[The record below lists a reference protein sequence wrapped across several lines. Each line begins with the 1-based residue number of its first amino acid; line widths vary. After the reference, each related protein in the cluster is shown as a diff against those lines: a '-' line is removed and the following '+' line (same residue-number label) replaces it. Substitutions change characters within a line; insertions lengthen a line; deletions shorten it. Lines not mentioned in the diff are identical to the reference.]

1 MHNMSSQFY
10 DYLSN
15 KLIDYFHENN
25 LFKGEKVYIRFD
37 EDEQVTSFYESLK
50 RVGKSTLYYD
60 DFYYTH
66 NVSGKEY
73 KTYSLTLDGVK
84 LVVAESL
91 NVNMDYLVT
100 LRNKVTS
107 QEDVWENTALL
118 VICNDAID
126 SIYSG
131 MRNLEKD
138 GMPFNVRAISENLEE
153 EIEKSKTL
161 SITDKQ
167 IAKFS
172 LSMQEDEMFQTT
184 LWDYETIL
192 SIINKGFVSDKD
204 LFELSLFKDEQLE
217 RNSPSKMDKRLKE
230 NYETFNEVK
239 KFSQYGDKKEQLR
252 KMFTDSGVSV
262 LSKDDWYTAEWKFV
276 KKSKEDFIKQQNP
289 LIYIENH
296 EKFTENGLIYWE
308 RPSSYT
314 KTGKRKRNIIVFN
327 NNSSTE
333 VSLNFNFDQRVSN
346 SFIKQKSKKITKAAG
361 KSLKVKFNLNPDGP
375 TFKSIRYRHKDEGIS
390 DFTFNIAVLNMSP
403 EILNSIK
410 SRYSLD
416 VKNSQIVIV
425 NDEDSDNIVI
435 GNSSKITD
443 KFIEDDGNTVYLYDN
458 ESIIIS
464 EQSPAWDDGKLAFNL
479 SYNGELISFLIKEK
493 SKKTFPVNSY
503 VIWNLKRKNR
513 ENFVF
518 NGKKA
523 VQDVNSFYL
532 SEEFKEFLKTEREI
546 IKNNIFYA
554 KKDIDGS
561 LHKIDVSFSD
571 ELEKAYLAI
580 FEYYRTFDDS
590 PEDNLPSL
598 VYLNESLKE
607 LYVNFIE
614 IFNKEIS
621 EIEENSI
628 LSDFKDKRDLIKLG
642 RIETDN
648 KIMYSP
654 LAPINIAYQLE
665 ILNQCGDEDLSVNMI
680 ERLVP
685 NNLIPYICSD
695 DGKELYRPIYQQDA
709 HEWLIY
715 EKSEDVSIGT
725 TNVFI
730 SSVVSEKLNQ
740 FIKHFEYLFSF
751 NNSSPIKINLIN
763 IKDDKEV
770 VKGVF
775 NFIRSRLPD
784 KLKTKKVIPVE
795 INIYN
800 DSEKSNFDN
809 LFECNSEEQLLEEFG
824 IKKIKSDIFD
834 PIDIIRLVQSNISY
848 YKHPYN
854 NENYEYAHLSF
865 YKVKSHS
872 NIANDNMDTIETGLS
887 LNGLLSSVTSTTKHS
902 EYRTGFGTN
911 NILDKDNQLVK
922 TVIHLNELV
931 ENSKNFGKNTYSKNK
946 SVITTVELE
955 EDNIE
960 DLYNKSHWITFI
972 EPTFGIEYFD
982 RLDDDLII
990 IHYSDQYSSSSKYD
1004 TITVT
1009 NKSSQYEDIIRDFL
1023 ESKNITVNDR
1033 QLYDVIKIFNSINGE
1048 WLLRLISAPGF
1059 YDREKLSIV
1068 SAIKYCL
1075 AILDHKDII
1084 WIPISMEEILRIA
1097 GNIKLDKNKG
1107 IFDSNLIK
1115 GNHSDDLLFIGVKF
1129 NEDNRIELIFYPIE
1143 VKTGINGPSTIKKG
1157 KSQLENTYK
1166 LLKSQLKKIN
1176 NEGSEFR
1183 NKFFRNFFVQILL
1196 SNEQKLVSNHMWD
1209 DKRLD
1214 KIEEFKA
1221 ELLNDDY
1228 DIIYGLE
1235 EYIGKGSLVSF
1246 KNDSH
1251 HVYISL
1257 DKDKQIIELPED
1269 YAYFGLAN
1277 SISEIHNAI
1286 QSDSTDILA
1295 DTLFSKMDISSIR
1308 FNADDWKKPEDEDEE
1323 FDNPEDSDFDDDSSD
1338 EDFDNPESSDFS
1350 DDDSSD
1356 EDFDEP
1362 EDPSLDGSNELGDL
1376 SQSGTTSEPKL
1387 SDIRALIGNQKG
1399 YNHKVYWEFGHP
1411 SLANRHM
1418 LIQGKS
1424 GQGKTYFIQRML
1436 KELSNQGVPSIIID
1450 YTDGFKKSKLEEA
1463 FKSSLGEK
1471 IDQHLVLINK
1481 FPLNPFKRNLIEL
1494 EDEYYPENNV
1504 SVAGRFKSV
1513 VNSVYN
1519 FGDQQLNTIYNAV
1532 LRGLNKYGE
1541 TMDLSNLKEELL
1553 GENSTTATSVLNK
1566 LSELLDVNPFESNEF
1581 DWSNILDKSNGK
1593 VLIIQLTGLSKDIQM
1608 IISELILWDLWYYKA
1623 NSGSEDNPFIV
1634 VLDEAHNL
1642 DFGPDSP
1649 CSKILTE
1656 GRKFGWSGWFAT
1668 QSIKGSMKPDEIA
1681 KLDNAEEKIYFHPTD
1696 VSSIAKNISKNSED
1710 KKRYEKELS
1719 QLNKGYC
1726 IIQGTELNSKG
1737 ELYHPD
1743 PITVKIDEIIS
1754 EPIIK
1759 DDDSNQGGD
1768 NSSTP
1773 TKIEVHSPNTIKTKK
1788 NEDDEEAINIFNKYV
1803 EDSHGKY
1810 ISKEDGKYV
1819 VSRIIRGERKV
1830 FGKFM
1835 LLEYAEDYEH
1845 KLMIN
1850 SWDEPFRT
1858 KNISPYGKFITK
1870 YSKKFHINR
1879 TINGISK
1886 NYGSFENIM
1895 DAITAR
1901 EYLID
1906 DNWGIEG
1913 DLSSF
1918 EGGFGKYISSYNG
1931 LYKIQKSNNGQVY
1944 DYGIFDTL
1952 EDAITARDILM
1963 ENNWDDYKVP
1973 ENLYSWRHFTTYNPP
1988 LNGWEIRNL
1997 IGTNLLSFG
2006 VFTSIDNVKK
2016 AIKILIENNWN
2027 TKYVPLDMYSPYS
2040 NIRYYKRSKGEIFVV
2055 IRRVNDGF
2063 ERYGSFNTYEE
2074 AITQRNRLFCSNWQL
2089 KEEEEEKVDEFIYQ
2103 KESKYYVKNE
2113 IDGVMRTFGI
2123 FDDFVSAIIFRLD
2136 CIKQNWNLPSEIVE
2150 NSKDEN
2156 NIMDEEYEEF
2166 IFNEL
2171 NREIKDS
2178 NTFSDTINNS

>member
-1 MHNMSSQFY
+1 MLNMSSQFY

-25 LFKGEKVYIRFD
+25 LFEGEKFYIRFD
-37 EDEQVTSFYESLK
+37 EDEQVISFYESLK
-50 RVGKSTLYYD
+50 RVRKSTLYYD
-60 DFYYTH
+60 DFHYIH

-73 KTYSLTLDGVK
+73 ETYSITIDDVK

-91 NVNMDYLVT
+91 SVNMDYLVT

-107 QEDVWENTALL
+107 QEDVWQGTALL

-131 MRNLEKD
+131 MRDLQKE

-153 EIEKSKTL
+153 EIENSKTL
-161 SITDKQ
+161 SIPDKQ

-172 LSMQEDEMFQTT
+172 LSIQEDEMFQTT

-192 SIINKGFVSDKD
+192 SIINKGYVSDED

-230 NYETFNEVK
+230 NHETFNEVK
-239 KFSQYGDKKEQLR
+239 KFSQYGDKKEQLK
-252 KMFTDSGVSV
+252 KMFTDAGVSV

-276 KKSKEDFIKQQNP
+276 KKSMEDFIKQQNP
-289 LIYIENH
+289 LTYIESH
-296 EKFTENGLIYWE
+296 EKFTENGLVYWE

-314 KTGKRKRNIIVFN
+314 KTGKRKRHIIVFN
-327 NNSSTE
+327 NNSSNE
-333 VSLNFNFDQRVSN
+333 VSLNFSFDQRVSN

-361 KSLKVKFNLNPDGP
+361 KSLKVQFALNHEGP

-390 DFTFNIAVLNMSP
+390 DFTFNIVVLNMDP

-416 VKNSQIVIV
+416 VKNSQIVVV

-435 GNSSKITD
+435 GNGSKINE
-443 KFIEDDGNTVYLYDN
+443 KFIEDDGDIVYLFDN

-479 SYNGELISFLIKEK
+479 SYNGKSISFLIKEK

-532 SEEFKEFLKTEREI
+532 SEEFKEFLKAEREI

-554 KKDIDGS
+554 KREIDGS
-561 LHKIDVSFSD
+561 LHKIDVSYSD

-598 VYLNESLKE
+598 VYLNDTLKE
-607 LYVNFIE
+607 LYENFIE
-614 IFNKEIS
+614 IFNREVS

-628 LSDFKDKRDLIKLG
+628 LSDFKDKKDLLKLG

-665 ILNQCGDEDLSVNMI
+665 IIDQCGYEDLSFNML

-715 EKSEDVSIGT
+715 EKSEEVSIGT

-751 NNSSPIKINLIN
+751 NSSSPIKINLIN

-800 DSEKSNFDN
+800 DSEKSSFDN
-809 LFECNSEEQLLEEFG
+809 LFECNSEEQLMEEFG

-834 PIDIIRLVQSNISY
+834 PIDIIRLVQSNVSY

-854 NENYEYAHLSF
+854 NENYEYAHISF
-865 YKVKSHS
+865 YKVKSHT
-872 NIANDNMDTIETGLS
+872 NIANDNMDMIETGLS

-911 NILDKDNQLVK
+911 NILNTENQLVK
-922 TVIHLNELV
+922 TVINLNELV
-931 ENSKNFGKNTYSKNK
+931 ENSKNYGKNTYSKNK

-960 DLYNKSHWITFI
+960 DLYNKSHWVTFI

-982 RLDDDLII
+982 SLNDDLII

-1023 ESKNITVNDR
+1023 ESKNVTVNEK

-1048 WLLRLISAPGF
+1048 WLLRLISSSGF

-1075 AILDHKDII
+1075 AILDHEDIV
-1084 WIPISMEEILRIA
+1084 WIPLSMEEILRIA

-1129 NEDNRIELIFYPIE
+1129 NDDDRIELIFYPIE
-1143 VKTGINGPSTIKKG
+1143 VKTGVNGPSTIKKG
-1157 KSQLENTYK
+1157 KSQLDNTYK

-1176 NEGSEFR
+1176 NKGYEFR
-1183 NKFFRNFFVQILL
+1183 NKFFRNFFIQILL

-1209 DKRLD
+1209 EKGLD

-1221 ELLNDDY
+1221 ELLNDEY

-1235 EYIGKGSLVSF
+1235 EYIGKSSLVSF
-1246 KNDSH
+1246 KSDAH
-1251 HVYISL
+1251 HIYISME
-1257 DKDKQIIELPED
+1257 KDKQIIELPED

-1277 SISEIHNAI
+1277 SIAEIHKAI
-1286 QSDSTDILA
+1286 QLDDTDILA
-1295 DTLFSKMDISSIR
+1295 ETLFSKVDISDVR
-1308 FNADDWKKPEDEDEE
+1308 FNPNDWIEEPDEPDDPEGPDDGPEDG
-1323 FDNPEDSDFDDDSSD
+1323 P
-1338 EDFDNPESSDFS
+1338 
-1350 DDDSSD
+1350 
-1356 EDFDEP
+1356 DEP
-1362 EDPSLDGSNELGDL
+1362 KSIKPH
-1376 SQSGTTSEPKL
+1376 KL
-1387 SDIRALIGNQKG
+1387 SDVRALIGTQEG
-1399 YNHKVYWEFGHP
+1399 YTHKVYWEFGHP

-1436 KELSNQGVPSIIID
+1436 KELSNQGIPSIIID
-1450 YTDGFKKSKLEEA
+1450 YTDGFKKSKLEKA
-1463 FKSSLGEK
+1463 FTVSLGDK
-1471 IDQHLVLINK
+1471 IEQHLVLVNK

-1494 EDEYYPENNV
+1494 DDEYYPENNV

-1541 TMDLSNLKEELL
+1541 NMDLTKLKDELL
-1553 GENSTTATSVLNK
+1553 SDDSNTSVSVLNK

-1581 DWSNILDKSNGK
+1581 DWSNILDESNGK
-1593 VLIIQLTGLSKDIQM
+1593 VLIIQLTGLSKDIQK

-1623 NSGSEDNPFIV
+1623 NSGSEDNPFVV

-1696 VSSIAKNISKNSED
+1696 VSSIAKSISKNTED
-1710 KKRYEKELS
+1710 RKRYEKELS

-1726 IIQGTELNSKG
+1726 IVQGTELNSKG
-1737 ELYHPD
+1737 ELFHPD

-1754 EPIIK
+1754 ESPINRPGS
-1759 DDDSNQGGD
+1759 DGGENDSPI
-1768 NSSTP
+1768 STG
-1773 TKIEVHSPNTIKTKK
+1773 TVEKTPKPKEPKK
-1788 NEDDEEAINIFNKYV
+1788 NEIDEEAINIFNEYI
-1803 EDSHGKY
+1803 ENNRGKY
-1810 ISKEDGKYV
+1810 ISKENEKYV

-1835 LLEYAEDYEH
+1835 LFEYAEDYEY

-1870 YSKKFHINR
+1870 SSKKFHIQR

-1886 NYGSFENIM
+1886 TYGSFEDIN
-1895 DAITAR
+1895 DAIAAR
-1901 EYLID
+1901 EQLID
-1906 DNWGIEG
+1906 DNWGVEE
-1913 DLSSF
+1913 DLTSF
-1918 EGGFGKYISSYNG
+1918 EGGFGKYISLYNG
-1931 LYKIQKSNNGQVY
+1931 LYKIQKSLDGQVD

-1963 ENNWDDYKVP
+1963 ENNWDDYLVP
-1973 ENLYSWRHFTTYNPP
+1973 EDLYSWRHFTTYNPP

-1997 IGTNLLSFG
+1997 INTDLVSFG
-2006 VFTSIDNVKK
+2006 VFSSIDNVKK
-2016 AIKILIENNWN
+2016 AIKILIENDWN
-2027 TKYVPLDMYSPYS
+2027 TSKVPLELYSPYS
-2040 NIRYYKRSKGEIFVV
+2040 NIRYYKRSKGEVFVV
-2055 IRRVNDGF
+2055 IRRINDGF
-2063 ERYGSFNTYEE
+2063 ERYGSFNTFEE
-2074 AITQRNRLFCSNWQL
+2074 AVEQRNKLFWSNWKV

-2103 KESKYYVKNE
+2103 KGTKYYVKNE
-2113 IDGVMRTFGI
+2113 IDGVMRTFGV

-2136 CIKQNWNLPSEIVE
+2136 CIRKNWNLPSEIGE
-2150 NSKDEN
+2150 NSKKDSN
-2156 NIMDEEYEEF
+2156 VIDEEYEEF
-2166 IFNEL
+2166 IL
-2171 NREIKDS
+2171 NDLNKEIKES
-2178 NTFSDTINNS
+2178 NAYLDEINFL